1 MSRLGQ
7 AFREIRNIRTLPSG
21 YQVVIT
27 RQKKEYS
34 KHFAGHSKES
44 LKAAQKW
51 RDGVLRRLPSK
62 RKKAIPRRVL
72 SGNRLEQPVV
82 GVFYY
87 PDRNFYQVT
96 YRDRK
101 GLAHSRTFSYGDRD
115 EEVRAYSA
123 AVRFRRSITGS
134 GKK

>member
-1 MSRLGQ
+1 MNRRRPYQ
-7 AFREIRNIRTLPSG
+7 EFKNVRVLPSG
-21 YQVVIT
+21 YQVAVT
-27 RQKKEYS
+27 RNKREFS

-44 LKAAQKW
+44 LNAAQKW

-72 SGNRLEQPVV
+72 SGNKLEQAVV

-87 PDRNFYQVT
+87 PDRSFYQVT

-101 GLAHSRTFSYGDRD
+101 GVAHSRTFSYGDRKG
-115 EEVRAYSA
+115 EAKAYGA